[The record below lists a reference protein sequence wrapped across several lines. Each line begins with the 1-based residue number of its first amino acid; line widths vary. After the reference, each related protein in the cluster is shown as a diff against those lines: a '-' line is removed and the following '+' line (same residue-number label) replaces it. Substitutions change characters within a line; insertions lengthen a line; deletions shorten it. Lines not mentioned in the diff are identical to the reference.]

1 MPTIKPNADLRSY
14 TEILDEV
21 AQGSSVLLANR
32 GRVRCA
38 TQDISDCERREAE
51 DALLSQLEHGRRAA
65 DEQGTLATEQIHS
78 VFAERFTK
86 QA

>member
-1 MPTIKPNADLRSY
+1 MLTSAPIRR
-14 TEILDEV
+14 LDEV

-32 GRVRCA
+32 GRVRCVA
-38 TQDISDCERREAE
+38 QDISDYERREAE

-65 DEQGTLATEQIHS
+65 DEQGTLNTEQIRS